1 MNDNRNLFA
10 AMLLC
15 AAVLFGWQYFV
26 AGPQMKVEQARQAE
40 LAKEKG
46 KETQTKTAE
55 LPQAAANITA
65 ELSRNDALKQGGP
78 RVVIATPS
86 VNGSLRLKGARFDDL
101 QLRHYRATVNPK
113 SPEIVLLS
121 PQSTRYPYYAVFG
134 WVAAPNEHVK
144 VPGDDTPWQ
153 QVAGNTLAPNA
164 PITLRWDNG
173 QGLVF
178 TRTIAVDDQ
187 YMFTVKDAVT
197 NNSGV
202 KHVLYPYAFVRR
214 QGLPQSQ
221 HYWSL
226 HEGFVGIVN
235 GSLNDPTYDD
245 LKDGK
250 PPQAFHSD
258 GGWLGITDKYWM
270 AAVIPP
276 QSGGFDGGYSGS
288 NVASQRAYQA
298 DYRLGAR
305 AVAPGAT
312 VSVSERLFAGA
323 KKYDILTAYRDKAG
337 VPRFEM
343 AIDWG
348 WFFVLTKPMFQLL
361 DIFFRYT
368 GNFGI
373 AILLLTVVVR
383 MIFFPL
389 ANTQFKSM
397 SRMKK
402 LQPQM
407 ERLKERFAD
416 DRVRQQQEMMELYK
430 REKVN
435 PLSGCLPIFIQIP
448 VFFSLYKVLLV
459 TIEMRH
465 APFFGWIHDLSA
477 PDPTSFLNLF
487 GLLPYSI
494 PAFIP
499 AFVSVGLWPIL
510 MGSTQWLQTKLNPAP
525 ADPVQARMFSLM
537 PVIFTF
543 MLAAFP
549 VGLVIYYAWSN
560 LLSIAQQYFI
570 MRRQGVEIH
579 LFNNLKMPALARRLA
594 APKPDSAPGE

>member
-1 MNDNRNLFA
+1 MNENRNLIA

-26 AGPQMKVEQARQAE
+26 AGPQMKAEQARQAE

-46 KETQTKTAE
+46 KETQTKAAE
-55 LPQAAANITA
+55 LPQAAAAVAAQLTR
-65 ELSRNDALKQGGP
+65 SQALKQGGP

-101 QLRHYRATVNPK
+101 QLRRYRETVNPK

-153 QVAGNTLAPNA
+153 QVAGGTLAPNA

-178 TRTIAVDDQ
+178 TRTIAVDDK
-187 YMFTVKDAVT
+187 YMFSVNDAVA
-197 NNSGV
+197 NKSGAA
-202 KHVLYPYAFVRR
+202 HVLYPYGFVRR
-214 QGLPQSQ
+214 QGLPESK
-221 HYWSL
+221 HFWSL
-226 HEGFVGIVN
+226 HEGFVGIVG

-250 PPQAFHSD
+250 PAQTFHSD

-276 QSGGFDGGYSGS
+276 QAEAFDGGYSGS
-288 NVASQRAYQA
+288 NVGSQRAYQA

-305 AVAPGAT
+305 TVAPGAS
-312 VSVSERLFAGA
+312 VSVTQRLFAGA
-323 KKYDILTAYRDKAG
+323 KKYDILTAYRDKAA

-348 WFFVLTKPMFQLL
+348 WFFFLTKPMFQLL
-361 DIFFRYT
+361 DVFFRYS

-373 AILLLTVVVR
+373 AILLLTVVIR

-402 LQPQM
+402 LQPQV

-459 TIEMRH
+459 TIEMRQ

-494 PAFIP
+494 PSFIP
-499 AFVSVGLWPIL
+499 ALLSVGAWPIL
-510 MGSTQWLQTKLNPAP
+510 MGATQWLQTKLNPAP
-525 ADPVQARMFSLM
+525 ADPVQARMFALM

-579 LFNNLKMPALARRLA
+579 LFNNLKLPALARRLA
-594 APKPDSAPGE
+594 GPKPDSAPGE

>member
-46 KETQTKTAE
+46 KETQNKTAE
-55 LPQAAANITA
+55 LPIAAATITA
-65 ELSRNDALKQGGP
+65 QLSRNDALKQGGP

-101 QLRHYRATVNPK
+101 QLRHYRATGNPK
-113 SPEIVLLS
+113 RPEIVLLS

-144 VPGDDTPWQ
+144 VPGDDTPWK
-153 QVAGNTLAPNA
+153 QVAGHTLAPNA

-178 TRTIAVDDQ
+178 TRTIAVDGQ

-202 KHVLYPYAFVRR
+202 KHVLYPYGFVRR

-250 PPQAFHSD
+250 PPQAFHSS

-276 QSGGFDGGYSGS
+276 QSEGFDGGYSGS
-288 NVASQRAYQA
+288 NVASERAYQA

-361 DIFFRYT
+361 DIFF
-368 GNFGI
+368 
-373 AILLLTVVVR
+373 
-383 MIFFPL
+383 
-389 ANTQFKSM
+389 
-397 SRMKK
+397 
-402 LQPQM
+402 
-407 ERLKERFAD
+407 
-416 DRVRQQQEMMELYK
+416 
-430 REKVN
+430 
-435 PLSGCLPIFIQIP
+435 QIP

-459 TIEMRH
+459 TIEMRQ

-477 PDPTSFLNLF
+477 PDPTSLLNLFGLLPYSIPAFIPAFISVGLWPILMGSTQWLQTNLNPAPADPTSFLNLF

-499 AFVSVGLWPIL
+499 AFISVGLWPIL
-510 MGSTQWLQTKLNPAP
+510 MGSTQW
-525 ADPVQARMFSLM
+525 
-537 PVIFTF
+537 
-543 MLAAFP
+543 
-549 VGLVIYYAWSN
+549 
-560 LLSIAQQYFI
+560 
-570 MRRQGVEIH
+570 
-579 LFNNLKMPALARRLA
+579 
-594 APKPDSAPGE
+594 